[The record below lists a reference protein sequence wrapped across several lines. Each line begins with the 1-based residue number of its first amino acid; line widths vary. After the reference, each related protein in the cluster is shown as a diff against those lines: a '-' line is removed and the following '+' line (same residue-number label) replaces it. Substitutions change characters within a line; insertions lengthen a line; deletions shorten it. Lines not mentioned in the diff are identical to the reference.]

1 MRKILSL
8 VLALLMISALCL
20 ISASCGSNDKS
31 DLNKIK
37 KSGVLKVG
45 MECNYAPFNWTQAN
59 KTEGAVALASGGYA
73 AITGKSEPS
82 RQGSHY

>member
-8 VLALLMISALCL
+8 VLAALMISALCL

-37 KSGVLKVG
+37 KAGVLKVG

-59 KTEGAVALASGGYA
+59 NSEGAVALASGGYA
-73 AITGKSEPS
+73 AGYDVKMA
-82 RQGSHY
+82 